1 MTLPLVEEKEGFTTA
16 VLRKPDT
23 QKVTPRQA
31 WLILIIFTI
40 GVFYLSTIREGHL
53 WGDDFSIYISHAR
66 NIAEGRPYA
75 DTGYI
80 YNPRKVLGPQTYPPV
95 FPLLL
100 APVYKIWGLNLTAMK
115 VEVILI
121 FLLSLFI
128 IYLAFRGELQWPYLY
143 ALVALVG
150 LNPQFWLF
158 KENILSDLPFLL
170 FTYLSFYIIHR
181 AYWTGRTAKS
191 QILYALLIS
200 ISIFLAY
207 GTRSIGLVLI
217 PCLFVYHVIKRKRTT
232 LFGISI
238 ISLTAVFT
246 YVLAKSSHSL
256 NAYAD
261 HFGFT
266 TLDFAWTHFK
276 ILVNFLSHFWTK
288 GSAKLVPH
296 SLFGV
301 LTGLAT
307 VGYLARVVKK
317 QVSCFELFVPF
328 YLTPFTILP
337 IMLEH
342 RFLFPIIPLY
352 LFYAFLGIQTISRL
366 GSAYRRQVERLGF
379 AGVVIVILVSYARQ
393 YTALNENTQG
403 LAHSGS
409 EA

>member
-1 MTLPLVEEKEGFTTA
+1 
-16 VLRKPDT
+16 
-23 QKVTPRQA
+23 
-31 WLILIIFTI
+31 
-40 GVFYLSTIREGHL
+40 
-53 WGDDFSIYISHAR
+53 
-66 NIAEGRPYA
+66 
-75 DTGYI
+75 
-80 YNPRKVLGPQTYPPV
+80 
-95 FPLLL
+95 
-100 APVYKIWGLNLTAMK
+100 
-115 VEVILI
+115 
-121 FLLSLFI
+121 
-128 IYLAFRGELQWPYLY
+128 
-143 ALVALVG
+143 
-150 LNPQFWLF
+150 
-158 KENILSDLPFLL
+158 
-170 FTYLSFYIIHR
+170 
-181 AYWTGRTAKS
+181 
-191 QILYALLIS
+191 
-200 ISIFLAY
+200 
-207 GTRSIGLVLI
+207 
-217 PCLFVYHVIKRKRTT
+217 LFVYHVIKRKRTT

-393 YTALNENTQG
+393 YTALDYGPIRRGINTTETQQIFEYVKNEVGEKEVVIFIRPRALSLFTGRASATWHANQDDEG
-403 LAHSGS
+403 LLDFFRQINASYLIVGPENLDPADQTYLRDFVDRNRSLFEERFANAHFRVYRMVK
-409 EA
+409 EMPKVK